1 MFIKIIKVFKLVFL
15 MKMFKESNE
24 GTTPMAK
31 GYGFM
36 SY

>member
-1 MFIKIIKVFKLVFL
+1 MFIEIKKVFKLVFL
-15 MKMFKESNE
+15 MRMLKESNE
-24 GTTPMAK
+24 GATPMAK

>member
-1 MFIKIIKVFKLVFL
+1 MFIEIKKAFKLVFL

-24 GTTPMAK
+24 GATPMAK